1 MLYGLQM
8 CEDDK
13 NNNICIFF
21 VSKDRLSTK
30 EDAISLHRMLKGKIE
45 IQNKVSIENA
55 FGEEK
60 GTLGLIYTPGV
71 AYVATEISKNKEL
84 IYDYTSKWNNVA
96 IICDG
101 TRVLGLGDIG
111 PEGALPVMEGKSVL
125 FKVLGGINAFPL
137 CIATKERDEI
147 IRFVKAIQ
155 PVFGAINIEDIESPK
170 VFDIVKKLQNELSIP
185 VFHDDQHGTA
195 VITLA
200 ALINSLKL
208 LNKKL
213 DSIKVV
219 ISGAGSAGYGIF
231 KILEKAGCK
240 DIVVTDSKG
249 AIYEGRKDLK
259 DHDDDDDDDD
269 DSKNRGD
276 YDNNDN
282 AFKQEISRKSNPR
295 KVKGDLT
302 EVIGKADI
310 FIGVSGIAGLLN
322 NDMIKSMNQDAV
334 IFALSNPDPE
344 ILPPDARNAGAR
356 IVATG
361 RSDFPNQINN
371 AVVFPSVLRA
381 LLDMRARNLDEDML
395 VAASYA
401 IALLVEGSH
410 LKEDY
415 IIPKINDPRIL
426 PIVTETL
433 KDAIKNHLSKSGT
446 HRALHK
452 T

>member
-1 MLYGLQM
+1 L
-8 CEDDK
+8 
-13 NNNICIFF
+13 N
-21 VSKDRLSTK
+21 TK
-30 EDAISLHRMLKGKIE
+30 KDAINLHRMLKGKIE
-45 IQNKVSIENA
+45 IHNRVSIENA
-55 FGEEK
+55 FDEKK

-71 AYVATEISKNKEL
+71 AYVATEISNNKEL
-84 IYDYTSKWNNVA
+84 VYDYTSKWNNVA

-101 TRVLGLGDIG
+101 TRVLGLGNIG

-125 FKVLGGINAFPL
+125 FKILGGINAFPL
-137 CIATKERDEI
+137 CIATKEKEEI

-170 VFDIVKKLQNELSIP
+170 VFDIIKRLQNELSIP

-208 LNKKL
+208 LSKEI

-249 AIYEGRKDLK
+249 AIYEGREDLK
-259 DHDDDDDDDD
+259 DYNDKDGRDDDNN
-269 DSKNRGD
+269 K
-276 YDNNDN
+276 DNTS
-282 AFKQEISRKSNPR
+282 KQEISRRSNP
-295 KVKGDLT
+295 KKLQGNLAD
-302 EVIGKADI
+302 VIRAADV
-310 FIGVSGIAGLLN
+310 FIGVSGKAGLLSN
-322 NDMIKSMNQDAV
+322 NMVKSMNHDAI

-344 ILPPDARNAGAR
+344 ILPSDALKAGAR
-356 IVATG
+356 VVATG
-361 RSDFPNQINN
+361 RSDFPNQVNN
-371 AVVFPSVLRA
+371 AVVFPPVLRA
-381 LLDMRARNLDEDML
+381 LLDMRAKGLDEDML

-401 IALLVEGSH
+401 IASLVEGPH

-415 IIPKINDPRIL
+415 IIPKVNDPRIL
-426 PIVTETL
+426 PIITQTL
-433 KDAIKNHLSKSGT
+433 KDAIKTHMSKDSKNMV
-446 HRALHK
+446 LHK
-452 T
+452 K